1 MFQTFQYLKELFY
14 FSCFASLIYETKAD
28 AKIIPFPHS
37 IQIFSHLFSNFFFR
51 TYVSAPAESLRNRG
65 LVSAD
70 EPRTESGCKDKDF
83 LTQSKFS
90 GKKIGNFFSDPLFC
104 SILKNSVQLKKLE
117 IKPQKPT
124 ISPLC
129 LTPRSLI
136 AGAKITPFLF
146 DIQNFLYIFFKK
158 NNDSR
163 YHSDFQ
169 YYIFFNSCG

>member
-1 MFQTFQYLKELFY
+1 MLFLFCQPHLWDESGCKDNTVPTFHPNI
-14 FSCFASLIYETKAD
+14 FASFFKL
-28 AKIIPFPHS
+28 
-37 IQIFSHLFSNFFFR
+37 FFR

-90 GKKIGNFFSDPLFC
+90 GKKIGNFFSNPLFC

-129 LTPRSLI
+129 LTPRPLI

-146 DIQNFLYIFFKK
+146 DLQNFLYIFFKK